1 MATAS
6 TKSRGRKKQTAQGR
20 QTTGTTGT
28 NAPEH
33 VHTMSELSVR
43 TWQIASLL
51 ILLVATLLRSFKL
64 ELNPFHHDE
73 GVNGFFLL
81 NLMRNGVYHY
91 DPANYHGPT
100 LYYFALPLAY
110 PLDHFHHLD
119 SWALRA
125 VTVIFGVAVVYLAL
139 HLRRYLGAVGA
150 LSAAALLAVSPG
162 MVYNSRYFIHEMLF
176 VCFTLGIVVAALRF
190 YEGAAQPQT
199 FARPNLNNNSIGLI
213 SAGAGLLLVFAT
225 VGAVYSTSVFKF
237 NLWLTCALAALAL
250 AIGTLWAYDG
260 PRSTYLLTATA
271 SAALLFATKE
281 TAFISAVVLVLA
293 TLIAWVYCAVYR
305 QMRRT
310 AASNKR
316 RRKQAQTN
324 DSAWAAFIARS
335 GGWQHL
341 ALLAVVALCLFV
353 FINLVYYSSF
363 FTNPKGVY
371 DGFVETFK
379 KWTETGTS
387 DFHRHPFSTYLSW
400 LGQEEA
406 PLLFLGSLGA
416 LIAVWRGR
424 NRFAVFAAAWAFG
437 ILLAY
442 SLVPYKTPWLQLNV
456 VLPLAIVA
464 GYTIEFYYRLGISR
478 PVWRTVAGA
487 VLVCALIV
495 NLQQTYQLNFVHFD
509 DDAYVY
515 VYAHTQRGYLQLID
529 QINRFAARAGT
540 GYETN
545 INIASPDYWP
555 MPWYLRDY
563 KHVGYPGRLS
573 ATTDPIIVINANQ
586 AGEALTT
593 LGEQY
598 REVGTYPLRPGVTLE
613 LFVRRDLTD

>member
-1 MATAS
+1 
-6 TKSRGRKKQTAQGR
+6 
-20 QTTGTTGT
+20 
-28 NAPEH
+28 
-33 VHTMSELSVR
+33 MSELPAR
-43 TWQIASLL
+43 TWQLAGLL
-51 ILLVATLLRSFKL
+51 ILLVATLLRSIKL

-100 LYYFALPLAY
+100 LYYFALPLTY
-110 PLDHFHHLD
+110 PLDHFHLLG

-125 VTVIFGVAVVYLAL
+125 VPVAFGVAVVWLAL
-139 HLRRYLGAVGA
+139 HLRRYIGAVGA
-150 LSAAALLAVSPG
+150 LAAAALLAVSPG
-162 MVYNSRYFIHEMLF
+162 LVYNSRYFIHEMLF
-176 VCFTLGIVVAALRF
+176 LFFTLGIVVAALRF

-199 FARPNLNNNSIGLI
+199 FARPYLNDKSTGLI
-213 SAGAGLLLVFAT
+213 SAGAGLLLVCT
-225 VGAVYSTSVFKF
+225 TISAVYSAGQIRFE
-237 NLWLTCALAALAL
+237 LWLLFSLCALALTIA
-250 AIGTLWAYDG
+250 TLWAYDG
-260 PRSTYLLTATA
+260 PRSTYLLLATV

-293 TLIAWVYCAVYR
+293 SLIAWVYCAMRR
-305 QMRRT
+305 QMRR
-310 AASNKR
+310 ASASSKR
-316 RRKQAQTN
+316 RRKQGRAAQTA
-324 DSAWAAFIARS
+324 DSAWASFIARS

-341 ALLAVVALCLFV
+341 ALLAVIALCLFV

-371 DGFVETFK
+371 DGFIETFK

-387 DFHRHPFSTYLSW
+387 DFHRHPFHTYISW

-406 PLLFLGSLGA
+406 PLLLLGTWGA
-416 LIAVWRGR
+416 LVAVWRGR
-424 NRFAVFAAAWAFG
+424 NRFVVFAAAWAFG

-456 VLPLAIVA
+456 VLPLAIIG

-478 PVWRTVAGA
+478 AVWRTVARTL
-487 VLVCALIV
+487 LVCALVV
-495 NLQQTYQLNFVHFD
+495 NLQQTYQLNFVHYD

-529 QINRFAARAGT
+529 QINKFAQRAGT
-540 GYETN
+540 GYDTN

-563 KHVGYPGRLS
+563 RHVGYPGRLS
-573 ATTDPIIVINANQ
+573 ATGDPIVIINANQ
-586 AGEALTT
+586 AGEALTM
-593 LGEQY
+593 LGDQY